1 MSRLLAELNAYIR
14 SVSPGAQDGGQ
25 ELASARRFRET
36 WSLAQ
41 AQDKVDLASLRRP
54 AKAGP
59 LNSHALVL
67 ESLARVQALSPAY
80 LRRLLA
86 QVDTLQWLEQ
96 AAVQYPPLKAGKK
109 ASVGGKSARGGSGG
123 SGGSGRGNKAAKNG

>member
-1 MSRLLAELNAYIR
+1 MSDALAQLNAYIR

-36 WSLAQ
+36 WGLAQ
-41 AQDKVDLASLRRP
+41 AQDKLDLASLRRP
-54 AKAGP
+54 AQAGP

-67 ESLARVQALSPAY
+67 ESLARVHELSPAY

-96 AAVQYPPLKAGKK
+96 AAVLYPPLKAGGK
-109 ASVGGKSARGGSGG
+109 ASRPATRSARSK
-123 SGGSGRGNKAAKNG
+123 SGRGA

>member
-14 SVSPGAQDGGQ
+14 QVSPGAADGGQ
-25 ELASARRFRET
+25 ELASARRCREA
-36 WSLAQ
+36 WGRVQ
-41 AQDKVDLASLRRP
+41 AQDKLDLATLRRP

-67 ESLARVQALSPAY
+67 ASLAQVQSLSPAY

-86 QVDTLQWLEQ
+86 QVDSLQWLEQ
-96 AAVQYPPLKAGKK
+96 AATQYPPIKAGKK
-109 ASVGGKSARGGSGG
+109 TGKVATKSARATKAGKSAGG
-123 SGGSGRGNKAAKNG
+123 N